1 MDKCQ
6 GKTKSGAQC
15 KRQAVE
21 GSEYCSS
28 HQPAEDAEWAE
39 GAEGA
44 EDQDLTQDL
53 MLIALG
59 LVATGALFLVLKTVG
74 RWFPRL

>member
-1 MDKCQ
+1 VARCQ

-15 KRQAVE
+15 KRQAIE
-21 GSEYCSS
+21 GSEYCSA
-28 HQPAEDAEWAE
+28 HQPAE

-59 LVATGALFLVLKTVG
+59 LAATGVMFLVLRSVG
-74 RWFPRL
+74 RWFPRI